1 MNLSSDRIQ
10 VPVALRRHGGRSWR
24 RGFNQFAKMPRW
36 VKISVKESKKKI
48 PCRHYFATFQMSV
61 RTNREYGLSNPNFP
75 KMWRND

>member
-10 VPVALRRHGGRSWR
+10 VPVALRDMEVEVGG
-24 RGFNQFAKMPRW
+24 GITTQFAKMPRW

-48 PCRHYFATFQMSV
+48 PCRHYFATFQMS
-61 RTNREYGLSNPNFP
+61 TTYKQEYGLSNPNFP